1 MEAGVGVPS
10 PELGRNRFLSL
21 QDPLW
26 ADPACTGIPAAGDR
40 TLHQSGSVESD
51 DSSRHARQ
59 LSHRCVTWIRQGT
72 RLLPSIF
79 VQQRRFGRKI
89 GVAHATVSGM
99 EAPSRQY
106 CTMNA
111 LSGWCGPVI
120 VCDTFGFY
128 Q

>member
-59 LSHRCVTWIRQGT
+59 LSHRCITWIRQGT

-79 VQQRRFGRKI
+79 VQQRRVDLETCVEKYHDAGTNDFL
-89 GVAHATVSGM
+89 TGM
-99 EAPSRQY
+99 
-106 CTMNA
+106 M
-111 LSGWCGPVI
+111 
-120 VCDTFGFY
+120 
-128 Q
+128 